1 MRLGCCR
8 CAHTDNGNPARR
20 VCDDVWERNEKL
32 PSGQLICHFL
42 LRMQVSDETRNLQK
56 ARRCSLTLRACGG
69 GVRWWRRRGSS
80 VTCTDT
86 SSFWLQCWQ
95 DLQEAVQEICEWY
108 LESTERQVWA
118 RCVWRASPV
127 WQQIHHNP
135 PQPPAGSLMWQR
147 TSREM
152 VSTRLKKKNTFIH
165 STSSH
170 EQRGPSVNMLQ
181 TFGKAVSESTCN
193 YFWSS
198 YSNFIFFNWRRKL
211 PEECT
216 CDYFSLYVYTSAFC
230 ECLMTGLTLNFK
242 ARFLLGHWHSLVS
255 FCIVFDRHRA

>member
-1 MRLGCCR
+1 MFDATSTTLLMRLGCCR

-135 PQPPAGSLMWQR
+135 PPGHWCDREPPGRWFPLFWRRKTLSSTAHLH
-147 TSREM
+147 TSREVPQLICYRHLGKLLVKAHATTSGVVIPTSYFLTEEGNYQRNVPVITLVYM
-152 VSTRLKKKNTFIH
+152 FIL
-165 STSSH
+165 
-170 EQRGPSVNMLQ
+170 QLFVN
-181 TFGKAVSESTCN
+181 V
-193 YFWSS
+193 
-198 YSNFIFFNWRRKL
+198 
-211 PEECT
+211 
-216 CDYFSLYVYTSAFC
+216 
-230 ECLMTGLTLNFK
+230 
-242 ARFLLGHWHSLVS
+242 
-255 FCIVFDRHRA
+255 